1 MKART
6 KKSISMLTILFVL
19 LGVSQ
24 AFRLTHIM
32 LQKTKEPIVIIAHSM
47 VPSNITLDI
56 IEKEEKKEEN
66 KVVEKKE
73 EPVIKEVVQE
83 TKKEEPII
91 TTLENSNQYR
101 LTSFYSNDGYGTGSC
116 TGSGLCERDFK
127 VNERGWYT
135 YNGYLVLAGATEELL
150 RSWKIERNPDKHY
163 FRYYDKV
170 NLEIDGITYQGI
182 IIDSCGSC
190 TKLNENRI
198 DLFISNSSSVVDRG
212 YKGKGMIN
220 LWY

>member
-32 LQKTKEPIVIIAHSM
+32 LQKTKEPTTIVTVNQMVEGVPNIIE
-47 VPSNITLDI
+47 VE
-56 IEKEEKKEEN
+56 EKEE
-66 KVVEKKE
+66 EKI
-73 EPVIKEVVQE
+73 EPVVKEVVQTK
-83 TKKEEPII
+83 TKKPEVTNTNIQS
-91 TTLENSNQYR
+91 SNQYR

-116 TGSGLCERDFK
+116 TGSGLCERDFQ

-150 RSWKIERNPDKHY
+150 RSGYSVKGGNVRQEGKHY
-163 FRYYDKV
+163 FRYYDTVK
-170 NLEIDGITYQGI
+170 LEIDGIMYNGI
-182 IIDSCGSC
+182 IIDSCGTSMWYGE
-190 TKLNENRI
+190 TRL
-198 DLFISNSSSVVDRG
+198 DLFVSNKASAIDRG
-212 YKGKGMIN
+212 YKGNNMISIS
-220 LWY
+220 Y